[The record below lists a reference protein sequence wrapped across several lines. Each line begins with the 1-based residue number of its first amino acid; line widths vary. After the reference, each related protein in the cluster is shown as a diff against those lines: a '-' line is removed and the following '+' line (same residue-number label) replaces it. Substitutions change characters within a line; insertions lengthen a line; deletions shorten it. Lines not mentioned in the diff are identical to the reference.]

1 MVKSLLR
8 HYETMWI
15 GIPITDIFILYL
27 YIKHFA
33 NSIQEEIQILLK
45 LYLAYHTQFSYIH
58 CIIWLIAIWKQH
70 GHDEYKSVLISKA
83 SL

>member
-15 GIPITDIFILYL
+15 RIPITDTFILYL
-27 YIKHFA
+27 DCKHFA
-33 NSIQEEIQILLK
+33 NSIQKEIQILLK
-45 LYLAYHTQFSYIH
+45 FYLTHHTQFSYIH
-58 CIIWLIAIWKQH
+58 CIIWLIAIWKQY
-70 GHDEYKSVLISKA
+70 GHDKYKSVLISKA